1 MLTPCFM
8 LRNFLFARVF
18 SLFNKLPAM
27 RSCTAGAKILVT
39 QWTFFVIL
47 VWRFS
52 MLFANCACWIVC
64 ALCSHGAVSSCEMEH
79 RICNLVG
86 MRVKS
91 GFVYSPTLWH
101 TLLCAFGEPSSSSG
115 VLKPCVNVYVCD
127 IAETSLSK
135 RTETIVPYSA
145 CSVLYKSSRCLGSL
159 FSGPLDSVFLEAS
172 CSIFVDMLFGRIY
185 PLWYDF
191 SLCAYAGMVIVM
203 NWENAV
209 VYALIKNLIPCA
221 RQNLEPSCTLA
232 FIYRVRADS
241 LKTWIK
247 GGLQLLFVVTFH

>member
-8 LRNFLFARVF
+8 LRNFLFSRVL

-39 QWTFFVIL
+39 QRTFFVIL

-52 MLFANCACWIVC
+52 MLFANCACLIVC
-64 ALCSHGAVSSCEMEH
+64 ALCSHGAVSSCVMEH
-79 RICNLVG
+79 RICNLVD

-101 TLLCAFGEPSSSSG
+101 TLLCAFGEPSSSRG

-145 CSVLYKSSRCLGSL
+145 CSVLYKSSDVWEAFSPVHLILSSWKPLAQSL
-159 FSGPLDSVFLEAS
+159 
-172 CSIFVDMLFGRIY
+172 
-185 PLWYDF
+185 
-191 SLCAYAGMVIVM
+191 
-203 NWENAV
+203 
-209 VYALIKNLIPCA
+209 
-221 RQNLEPSCTLA
+221 
-232 FIYRVRADS
+232 
-241 LKTWIK
+241 
-247 GGLQLLFVVTFH
+247 